1 MKNLDKFKKK
11 VDAAE
16 KILLITHQNPD
27 GDALGATS
35 ALFYLLRNYGK
46 KVTAVCRDEIPKLF
60 CFINGIKKFK
70 RDFLIGDYD
79 LIIILDCG
87 DLKRTG
93 FIDRLKNP
101 KLKKRKIINIDHHPK
116 NDVHRIASLNLVD
129 YDSSSTAEIV
139 YDIANELDLLI
150 TRDIATSLLC
160 GIYTDTGAFQHSNT
174 SPAVL
179 KIASVLMHRGA
190 QLKKISQNITN
201 GKSVSALKLWGVVL
215 SRVRKIK
222 SLGLIISVVTQQ
234 DIENCQAT
242 VADLAGVVNLI
253 NTIPGSKA
261 SILFS
266 EIENGNIKAS
276 LRTECN
282 NIDVSKIAKLF
293 GGGGLKKASGF
304 TISGRVM
311 DDENGGWKIVDYKI

>member
-1 MKNLDKFKKK
+1 M
-11 VDAAE
+11 
-16 KILLITHQNPD
+16 I
-27 GDALGATS
+27 
-35 ALFYLLRNYGK
+35 
-46 KVTAVCRDEIPKLF
+46 
-60 CFINGIKKFK
+60 
-70 RDFLIGDYD
+70 

-87 DLKRTG
+87 DLKRTD

-101 KLKKRKIINIDHHPK
+101 KIKKRKIINIDHHPK

-190 QLKKISQNITN
+190 QLKKISQILLTAKVFQLLSFGEWFCLECKNKIFRVN
-201 GKSVSALKLWGVVL
+201 NFCCYSA
-215 SRVRKIK
+215 RYRK
-222 SLGLIISVVTQQ
+222 
-234 DIENCQAT
+234 CQAT

-253 NTIPGSKA
+253 NAIPGSKA

-266 EIENGNIKAS
+266 EIENGILKQAYVPNVII
-276 LRTECN
+276 LMYQ
-282 NIDVSKIAKLF
+282 KLPNY
-293 GGGGLKKASGF
+293 S
-304 TISGRVM
+304 V
-311 DDENGGWKIVDYKI
+311 VVV